1 MRLCC
6 TESQNFLMTYTQQV
20 WYSLYGWITSFAKA
34 EQHLTGIHVELASL
48 ILPSDI

>member
-1 MRLCC
+1 MRLHC
-6 TESQNFLMTYTQQV
+6 TESQNFLMTCAQQV

-34 EQHLTGIHVELASL
+34 YQHLTGIHAELASL

>member
-6 TESQNFLMTYTQQV
+6 TESQNFLMTV